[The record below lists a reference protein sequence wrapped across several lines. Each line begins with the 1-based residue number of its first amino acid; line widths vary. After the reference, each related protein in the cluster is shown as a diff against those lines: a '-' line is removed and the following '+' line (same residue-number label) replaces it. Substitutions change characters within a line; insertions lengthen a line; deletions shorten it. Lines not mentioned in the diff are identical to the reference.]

1 MGPPIPPLFVGKR
14 VHAALERYYRNR
26 QLDLA
31 LGGDGLQ
38 GWLIESWGK
47 AAADE
52 RIAFKDAAD
61 EETCRRQSAAMVGA
75 YLAAIPAAEPKPL
88 AVEASLDAPLV
99 DPFTGENLGIP
110 LVGVMDLVLPEA
122 ADPLIA
128 DFKTAAKSSEP
139 LEISHEI
146 QLSCY
151 AYLFREPSPVDEAA
165 LEIRSLVKTKTP
177 QVHFHRYPA
186 RDERHF
192 RQLFAAIR
200 AYLDDL
206 HSGRFV
212 FRPSWGCASC
222 EFCQSACRNWSGSCT
237 IKRGAY
243 QLDSSLRLGS
253 SMAETQADVSSR
265 SREAGSRFLYL
276 SEVSQR

>member
-1 MGPPIPPLFVGKR
+1 MNSELFDRDAVDEHRAGAFEYISASRLNCWLRCPLAFKLRYIDGIRTPPTPSLFVGKR
-14 VHAALERYYRNR
+14 VHATLERFYRNR
-26 QLDLA
+26 QLDVTLA
-31 LGGDGLQ
+31 ADGLQ
-38 GWLIESWGK
+38 RWLHESWGET
-47 AAADE
+47 AAE
-52 RIAFKDAAD
+52 EGIAFTSSAD
-61 EETCRRQSAAMVGA
+61 EETCRRQAGSLVAA
-75 YLAAIPAAEPKPL
+75 YLTTIPSTEPKPL
-88 AVEASLDAPLV
+88 AVEASLVAPLV

-122 ADPLIA
+122 AGPLIA

-151 AYLFREPSPVDEAA
+151 AYLFRETSAVDETA

-192 RQLFAAIR
+192 RRLFAVIR

-212 FRPSWGCASC
+212 FRPSWSCASC
-222 EFCQSACRNWSGSCT
+222 EFCEGACKGWSG
-237 IKRGAY
+237 G
-243 QLDSSLRLGS
+243 
-253 SMAETQADVSSR
+253 
-265 SREAGSRFLYL
+265 
-276 SEVSQR
+276 